1 MSGSSFLIESGKVYL
16 LRDLHVRIWAGVK
29 KVSTT
34 VDSVVSAIVDEDLQK
49 IIVKQD
55 EIQTDNYKTIT
66 VPIIAFVQK
75 VETSI
80 ACRSCLRRLLQSTD
94 SKFVHCDRCGSTLK
108 IADCRPQVCA
118 KVVVESSEGD
128 QLDLTIFQNVLQ
140 SVIEGGTLLHWER
153 KSCRGTVSISKCKD
167 QVHHKHFCGY

>member
-29 KVSTT
+29 VSTT
-34 VDSVVSAIVDEDLQK
+34 VDSVVSAIVDEDIQK
-49 IIVKQD
+49 ILVRQD
-55 EIQTDNYKTIT
+55 EIQTDNYTIIT